1 MRNLGIHWLVVLV
14 TFLGVN
20 LHTSAAAGP
29 IVIGQ
34 SLPLSG
40 AGFPAANRVLAG
52 ARAQVERINV
62 SGGVLGRALEL
73 VTLDDGGDPQRVA
86 ANLRVLARQHGA
98 IAIVNCLGERS
109 CVRAAQVSKEL
120 RIPLLGPMSG
130 ALQLRKPGIN
140 HVFSTRPDDAHE
152 ADTLARQL
160 YVIGI
165 SKTIVLADDSEPART
180 QALISALQ
188 RSGQNVTRMD
198 TDARPET
205 LAAAFKNMRNSP
217 YQALVIHLGYDT
229 LQTLDQMPASTSAG
243 LPVTIA
249 TLSSGGLTQLT
260 RLFRDRVIGYT
271 SVVPSLDITRLPIV
285 RDLQRDADAFIGPEA
300 LTFEGLEAYLNLR
313 VCAEALRLAGPNPD
327 GQRLGVAMENLGVL
341 DAGGIRL
348 MFSPD
353 KHHGSDFVEIGM
365 RTRDGRLLR

>member
-1 MRNLGIHWLVVLV
+1 MKDQGMHWLVTLAALLCVS
-14 TFLGVN
+14 F
-20 LHTSAAAGP
+20 HISAAPGP
-29 IVIGQ
+29 IIIGQ
-34 SLPLSG
+34 SLPLTGS
-40 AGFPAANRVLAG
+40 GFPVANRILAG
-52 ARAQVERINV
+52 ARAHVERVNV
-62 SGGVLGRALEL
+62 SGGVFGRPLEL

-86 ANLRVLARQHGA
+86 ANLRILAQQHGA

-109 CVRAAQVSKEL
+109 CLQAAQVSKEL

-130 ALQLRKPGIN
+130 ALQLRKPGVN

-160 YVIGI
+160 YAIGI
-165 SKTIVLADDSEPART
+165 SKTIVLTDDSEPART

-188 RSGQNVTRMD
+188 RSGQHVIRIQ

-205 LAAAFKNMRNSP
+205 LAAIFREMTNGTH
-217 YQALVIHLGYDT
+217 QALVLHLGYDT
-229 LQTLDQMPASTSAG
+229 LNTLDQMPSSTSAG
-243 LPVTIA
+243 VPATIA
-249 TLSSGGLTQLT
+249 TLSSAGLTQLT

-271 SVVPSLDITRLPIV
+271 SVVPALDITRLPIV

-313 VCAEALRLAGPNPD
+313 VCTEALRRAGPNPD
-327 GQRLGVAMENLGVL
+327 GQRLGGALENLGAL
-341 DAGGIRL
+341 DLGGFRL
-348 MFSPD
+348 MFSPAR
-353 KHHGSDFVEIGM
+353 HHGSDFVEIGM